1 MQRLNRHLNMKT
13 AFLVAL
19 GSSVL
24 VLAGCGKKEAA
35 ESASPPP
42 DATAGATPAEAAA
55 APTAATLSSID
66 SAIKS
71 GAVDQAASSILAV
84 QNSQR
89 QMSVDDS
96 LKVNDR
102 MRQLQVRIAEM
113 MASGD
118 PRAKQAAQMLQSTRP
133 R

>member
-1 MQRLNRHLNMKT
+1 MQKPDLHLKMKT
-13 AFLVAL
+13 TFLVAL
-19 GSSVL
+19 GSSAL
-24 VLAGCGKKEAA
+24 FIAGCGKKEAA
-35 ESASPPP
+35 ESAAPTP
-42 DATAGATPAEAAA
+42 DATAEANQGGAAA

-66 SAIKS
+66 SAIQS

-118 PRAKQAAQMLQSTRP
+118 PRAKQAAQMLQANRP